1 MERAEEL
8 LERIAVAVEKLG
20 EEPEFEIPTSPP
32 VCPHCG
38 TLDPVVIVHE
48 DVRQQGKMSEFFIKL
63 TCTNCSNIYFVMPQ
77 GWVNFT
83 ELSELREFFERA
95 DNGTNSHATR

>member
-38 TLDPVVIVHE
+38 MLDPVVGT
-48 DVRQQGKMSEFFIKL
+48 DVDYKGAGKMSKFFL
-63 TCTNCSNIYFVMPQ
+63 SFSCTNCAKPFMAVPQ

>member
-8 LERIAVAVEKLG
+8 LERIAVGVEKLG

-32 VCPHCG
+32 ICPHCG
-38 TLDPVVIVHE
+38 TLDPNVGVE
-48 DVRQQGKMSEFFIKL
+48 NTAGQGKMSGFFLRL
-63 TCTNCSNIYFVMPQ
+63 TCLVCSKLYFAVPQ

-83 ELSELREFFERA
+83 SDAELWEFFERA
-95 DNGTNSHATR
+95 ENGTNSTKAN